1 MSGQAKDEDDQKE
14 LKNQSSTNVC
24 PVNDLMKQLM
34 RKFEEQDRKM
44 EKLRNQNDRQ
54 AQELS
59 IHKEELNHQKKKN
72 GEMENRVRNTEE
84 NVKRVKTELEA
95 FKLGMNILIYIYI
108 YIICSLDYKFQEYL
122 STGWR
127 RVGKLI
133 EMSLL
138 YLDLDSLRDIMFE
151 QIGDDRMANEKF
163 EKWYREKKIQKWK
176 RIGVGFLAGGT
187 AGTGMG
193 GLSCAIHTPLM
204 IAATG
209 GAIVSSGGI
218 VLVAMAG
225 GLVLFGLGLGA
236 YKLYRR
242 YKCNQIKTAHGT
254 KKLQV
259 RVSFQNNDV
268 ESTEAINA
276 G

>member
-95 FKLGMNILIYIYI
+95 FK
-108 YIICSLDYKFQEYL
+108 
-122 STGWR
+122 
-127 RVGKLI
+127 
-133 EMSLL
+133 SLL